1 MQIFAQKCGSTLHYH
16 PFNFVG
22 EKVNVKYFIFIFF
35 HKWKSK
41 WYALIHLEIGDSE
54 LLQNLSLSSVQR
66 TFILEAHVRKSANIE
81 FTIEMSDSI
90 LICDLF
96 CKWNVY
102 HCLLGNPQ
110 RSYYCRL
117 GRQLKICVFF
127 CKRHNYKVHTRLP
140 PFI

>member
-1 MQIFAQKCGSTLHYH
+1 MQIFAQQRGGTLHYH

-22 EKVNVKYFIFIFF
+22 EKVNVKYFIFS
-35 HKWKSK
+35 HK
-41 WYALIHLEIGDSE
+41 WYALIHLENGDSE
-54 LLQNLSLSSVQR
+54 SFSLLQKNLHFRSPC
-66 TFILEAHVRKSANIE
+66 RKSANIE
-81 FTIEMSDSI
+81 FAIELLDSF
-90 LICDLF
+90 LICDPLYQLF
-96 CKWNVY
+96 WKWNVY
-102 HCLLGNPQ
+102 HCLVRNPQ